1 MTIEQWLEKIG
12 NLQYKRVAATY
23 LGSGKDAPWVS
34 TVWLGVDHAF
44 RLPGEEGPIL
54 IFETMVFR
62 LPAFEGDQW
71 WYTTE
76 EQALAGHT
84 EIVALAKIALDVA
97 QPGGVDE
104 PIREEEQ
111 HHD

>member
-23 LGSGKDAPWVS
+23 LGTAKDAPWVS

-44 RLPGEEGPIL
+44 RRPGEEGPIL
-54 IFETMVFR
+54 IFETMVFG
-62 LPAFEGDQW
+62 LPAFAEEQW
-71 WYTTE
+71 RYTTE